1 MSKKT
6 IVLADSSY
14 TIRRIVELSF
24 SEEEGIELVS
34 FENSVNLRERLM
46 ELAPA
51 IVLVDIKFP
60 EFNGYEVCQF
70 INSSEKLK
78 HTHVFLL
85 KGGFEPVDE
94 NLLKGLRFVDIITKP
109 FDSNALVS
117 TIKKLLQE
125 TPGAVPPPPSP
136 SVMETVPSSIPED
149 IPEIDSM
156 PEADEGINFSDIK
169 QEIDSSPI
177 MPTGAGEDAP
187 AYPDE
192 EVLPSEEITRA
203 QPERDTLAPSTENGE
218 DIDNP
223 FKDEMPGQEGAD
235 SLTAEELAIKKNIE
249 EQERE
254 LEIGSLTQEE
264 MYIKQQLGK
273 RGNEFFKEPFAKEK
287 KPGVESEPKSDL
299 VSEFFERPA
308 SAPPKEKPFPVDK
321 SKEEEVTE
329 IPDLDSI
336 KLDQA
341 AEPEVKEIPDLKTDE
356 IEKEMELEP
365 GIPETPTTRK
375 IEKPSL
381 DFWPKGGETP
391 DEGPS
396 YQPPSPFEEKEESP
410 PLEIPPA
417 AKVEDKAPEEPV
429 VEIPPME
436 TPPPIEDIE
445 LEEPPVMD
453 YEVPPPPTEI
463 EKPSKKI
470 EPEIPPVEEKIE
482 FAEQLGPVKK
492 EMPSVQKE
500 EVLNRIEDKLSA
512 AIKEM
517 LWEIVPPLAEKII
530 TKEIEEI
537 KAEVS
542 KSSK

>member
-24 SEEEGIELVS
+24 SEEEGIELAS
-34 FENSVNLRERLM
+34 FENSLNLREKLL
-46 ELAPA
+46 ELEPA

-60 EFNGYEVCQF
+60 EFNGYEVCKF
-70 INSSEKLK
+70 INNTESLK

-117 TIKKLLQE
+117 TIKKLLHE
-125 TPGAVPPPPSP
+125 TPGAVPPSSP
-136 SVMETVPSSIPED
+136 LDVEKVPSSIPED

-156 PEADEGINFSDIK
+156 PEAEEEINFADIK
-169 QEIDSSPI
+169 QEIDSSHI
-177 MPTGAGEDAP
+177 VTTGAGEEPP

-203 QPERDTLAPSTENGE
+203 QPERDTLAPTTENGE

-223 FKDEMPGQEGAD
+223 FKDEMPDEG
-235 SLTAEELAIKKNIE
+235 SLTEEELAIKKNIE

-273 RGNEFFKEPFAKEK
+273 RGKEFFKEPFAKDEK
-287 KPGVESEPKSDL
+287 SEVESEPKSDL

-308 SAPPKEKPFPVDK
+308 SAPQKEDMLPVDK
-321 SKEEEVTE
+321 SKEEEVAE

-336 KLDQA
+336 KIDQEV
-341 AEPEVKEIPDLKTDE
+341 EPEVKEIPDLKSDE
-356 IEKEMELEP
+356 IEKEMELGP
-365 GIPETPTTRK
+365 DIPESPTTRK

-381 DFWPKGGETP
+381 DLWAKDEETP
-391 DEGPS
+391 DEGPA
-396 YQPPSPFEEKEESP
+396 YHPPSPFEEQEEPP

-417 AKVEDKAPEEPV
+417 AKAEDIEPKEPM

-436 TPPPIEDIE
+436 TPPP
-445 LEEPPVMD
+445 LEYMQPEESPVME
-453 YEVPPPPTEI
+453 YEVPPPPTEP
-463 EKPSKKI
+463 EKPSLKI
-470 EPEIPPVEEKIE
+470 EPEIPPGEEKIG
-482 FAEQLGPVKK
+482 FAEQLEKVKK

-530 TKEIEEI
+530 TKEIEDI

>member
-1 MSKKT
+1 MNKKT

-34 FENSVNLRERLM
+34 FENSMNLREKLL
-46 ELAPA
+46 ELVPA

-60 EFNGYEVCQF
+60 EFNGYEVCKF
-70 INSSEKLK
+70 INNTESLK

-117 TIKKLLQE
+117 NVKKLLRE
-125 TPGAVPPPPSP
+125 TSRAVPPPPSP
-136 SVMETVPSSIPED
+136 SILKKVPSSIPED
-149 IPEIDSM
+149 IPEIDGM
-156 PEADEGINFSDIK
+156 PEAEEEINFSDIK
-169 QEIDSSPI
+169 QEIDSSHI
-177 MPTGAGEDAP
+177 MTTGAREDAP

-203 QPERDTLAPSTENGE
+203 QPERDTLAPTTEEAE

-223 FKDEMPGQEGAD
+223 FKDEMSIQEGED
-235 SLTAEELAIKKNIE
+235 NLTEEELAIKRNIE

-264 MYIKQQLGK
+264 MYIKQQLGR
-273 RGNEFFKEPFAKEK
+273 RGKEFFKEPLAEDEK
-287 KPGVESEPKSDL
+287 LEVELEPKSDL

-308 SAPPKEKPFPVDK
+308 SAPPKKDMFPADK
-321 SKEEEVTE
+321 SKEEEIAE
-329 IPDLDSI
+329 IPDLDAI
-336 KLDQA
+336 KIDQ
-341 AEPEVKEIPDLKTDE
+341 EVELEVKEIPDLKADE
-356 IEKEMELEP
+356 IEKEMELGP
-365 GIPETPTTRK
+365 DIPESPTTRK
-375 IEKPSL
+375 IEKPSI
-381 DFWPKGGETP
+381 DFWAKHEETP
-391 DEGPS
+391 DEGPA
-396 YQPPSPFEEKEESP
+396 YEPPSPFEEKEEAP

-417 AKVEDKAPEEPV
+417 AKVKGFAPKEPV
-429 VEIPPME
+429 MKI
-436 TPPPIEDIE
+436 PPIEDMQ
-445 LEEPPVMD
+445 LEEPPVME
-453 YEVPPPPTEI
+453 YEVPPPPPPKT
-463 EKPSKKI
+463 EKPFK
-470 EPEIPPVEEKIE
+470 KIE
-482 FAEQLGPVKK
+482 FAKQLEQVKK
-492 EMPSVQKE
+492 EIPSVPKG

-530 TKEIEEI
+530 TKEIEDI